1 MQAFSRFVLP
11 LVDLRLKFIHLFPH
25 LVDHLL
31 LKLAV
36 LHLTFGV
43 VGRVFLFE
51 SCGAGIVLPDPNR
64 NVLHLELVLT
74 FLSLALQWLLTDR
87 FNLQSFGQMPYVDKE
102 EEKKAPNQEAE
113 QLEIEK

>member
-1 MQAFSRFVLP
+1 MQTIFRFILPIFDLPLKLIHVLP
-11 LVDLRLKFIHLFPH
+11 HLI
-25 LVDHLL
+25 DHLL

-74 FLSLALQWLLTDR
+74 FLSLALQRLLADR
-87 FNLQSFGQMPYVDKE
+87 FNLLLQVDNDL
-102 EEKKAPNQEAE
+102 AILLFPVDVIFLLGN
-113 QLEIEK
+113 LGLL

>member
-11 LVDLRLKFIHLFPH
+11 LVDLRLKLIHLFPH

-51 SCGAGIVLPDPNR
+51 SCGAGIVLSDPNR

-87 FNLQSFGQMPYVDKE
+87 FNLLLQVDNDL
-102 EEKKAPNQEAE
+102 AIFLLPVDVILLLGN
-113 QLEIEK
+113 LGLL